1 MAKTTTQL
9 AISLPCELNEA
20 VEHARKRIGRSRD
33 AVMRDALRRWL
44 QHKRKAPLVREYKAG
59 YRRKPEGARE
69 VKAAETAAVELLESS
84 SIEEVS
90 SAGRA

>member
-1 MAKTTTQL
+1 MAKT
-9 AISLPCELNEA
+9 
-20 VEHARKRIGRSRD
+20 
-33 AVMRDALRRWL
+33 VMQDALRRWL
-44 QHKRKAPLVREYKAG
+44 QHKREVPLVREYKAG
-59 YRRKPEGARE
+59 YRRKPESARE